1 MGVWG
6 TDRQDCSSQHLLAD
20 PYSLQVPFPRG
31 VCLGLSCSRD
41 FFFLFFDLFLCFVFW
56 WIFEFV
62 WECSHWLG
70 LSILGFFCLQGQGK
84 EEQKLE

>member
-1 MGVWG
+1 
-6 TDRQDCSSQHLLAD
+6 
-20 PYSLQVPFPRG
+20 
-31 VCLGLSCSRD
+31 
-41 FFFLFFDLFLCFVFW
+41 LFLCFVFW